1 MFGML
6 QNFTNKAELRESK
19 DEILVGEIVRAMSR
33 QGHPSISF
41 RASNDWQR
49 VRFKTVTDPVL
60 WSVFITLD
68 RKTGT
73 GMISQ
78 ALLGSKATLRIT
90 AELKNRL
97 ADPDDLVKMYKTDFA
112 NILKMPAIGGI
123 KINHQLNSIFAT
135 TQQIIEIDKYV
146 NQGDEGVER
155 LTRLLD
161 GVIGKLRDKLVD
173 FKK

>member
-33 QGHPSISF
+33 KGHPSIAF
-41 RASNDWQR
+41 RASGDWQR

-73 GMISQ
+73 GVISQ

-97 ADPDDLVKMYKTDFA
+97 ADPDDLVAMYKTDFA

-146 NQGDEGVER
+146 NKGDEGVER
-155 LTRLLD
+155 LTVLLD
-161 GVIGKLRDKLVD
+161 GVIGRLREKLVD

>member
-1 MFGML
+1 MFGLM

-41 RASNDWQR
+41 RANDDWQR

-60 WSVFITLD
+60 WSVFVTLD

-73 GMISQ
+73 GVLSQ
-78 ALLGSKATLRIT
+78 ALLGSKATLRVS

-97 ADPDDLVKMYKTDFA
+97 ADPDDLIAMYKTDFA
-112 NILKMPAIGGI
+112 NILKMPVMGGI
-123 KINHQLNSIFAT
+123 KLNHELNSVFAT
-135 TQQIIEIDKYV
+135 TQQVIEIDHYV
-146 NQGDEGVER
+146 GKGDAGVEK
-155 LTRLLD
+155 LSRLLD
-161 GVIGKLRDKLVD
+161 GIIGRLRDKLVD
-173 FKK
+173 YKK